1 MRNEQYG
8 NKKSYV
14 SSNIGVDTTA
24 VAVSSR
30 RTLSE
35 SAKGH
40 LRLACAVLYD
50 ALRMHL
56 KYLKH
61 YEVNPDCTCVACK
74 QSHAPVEFLISDTIW
89 HEITDIDPSV
99 FSRVLGDAELV
110 ERASTSLLKSY
121 EVRARKP
128 K

>member
-1 MRNEQYG
+1 MKSEQFV
-8 NKKSYV
+8 NKTAYV
-14 SSNIGVDTTA
+14 TGNIGIDTTPRA
-24 VAVSSR
+24 VKSQ
-30 RTLSE
+30 RTLTEQS
-35 SAKGH
+35 KGH
-40 LRLACAVLYD
+40 LRLACAVLYE

-61 YEVNPDCTCVACK
+61 YEVNPHCTCVACT
-74 QSHAPVEFLISDTIW
+74 QSHDPVEFLISDTIW
-89 HEITDIDPSV
+89 HEITNIDPSV
-99 FSRVLGDAELV
+99 FARVLGDTKLV